1 MGFGFR
7 FQILVGS
14 VTMSVTTY
22 HPHHH
27 LVFLSRYY
35 WAEGYSVT
43 GFTLI
48 IIITTI
54 IIFFCQGISGQ
65 WWDGLS
71 VALNIKD
78 TDATCAE
85 PAEPPAPS
93 QHIKVFESC
102 VLNQ

>member
-14 VTMSVTTY
+14 VTLSVTT
-22 HPHHH
+22 
-27 LVFLSRYY
+27 LIIIFLSRYY

-85 PAEPPAPS
+85 PAEPPPSS